1 MVSESSAP
9 YRLLSVGLFKVC
21 YYTDIERPGTATDCT
36 DVKFKG
42 NNNNNQSILWKRNH
56 AVC

>member
-42 NNNNNQSILWKRNH
+42 NNNKNNPFCGSV
-56 AVC
+56 A